1 MKIAILP
8 VFLAPI
14 LITISACS
22 SAPSWSPS
30 SSSRELA
37 VARVAYEYP
46 KFEEPVMSDAEAVQ
60 VATHR
65 CAGWGFTRAEMI
77 PGELRDCSV
86 SKDGSCDLWKITRE
100 YRCTGEGSYSR
111 TAAR

>member
-1 MKIAILP
+1 MTLSKIAILP
-8 VFLAPI
+8 IFLAMA
-14 LITISACS
+14 ACAS
-22 SAPSWSPS
+22 VPKWSPS

-37 VARVAYEYP
+37 VARVSYEYP

-65 CAGWGFTRAEMI
+65 CAAWGYMRVEMI

-86 SKDGSCDLWKITRE
+86 KDGDGCDLWKITRE
-100 YRCTGEGSYSR
+100 YRCTADGSMSR